1 MKKRELLCTVG
12 GNEIGAAT
20 TENYL
25 ISLRKLNR
33 ELPYDPA
40 IPLLDILLKK
50 AKTLT
55 WKDV

>member
-40 IPLLDILLKK
+40 IPLLDIFLKK

-55 WKDV
+55 